1 MYHFQQIAAGELLG
15 NGISVS
21 SADSFQGTLL
31 SLAKAAYFS
40 PQKLD
45 ELHTIDGLRG
55 VGDAVVP
62 DGWFRSARI
71 ARNRR
76 DSRNQ
81 GSNTQTSEGSSPP
94 STSTILNPHQ
104 SSNSYYRHPSSP
116 SYSTSVPH
124 SGGSSGSSSSTQN
137 SGDTSPHSMSQLV
150 PLEVLVR
157 TAGPRRDPADEQLLR
172 RFVS

>member
-1 MYHFQQIAAGELLG
+1 M
-15 NGISVS
+15 
-21 SADSFQGTLL
+21 TLL
-31 SLAKAAYFS
+31 SLAIAAYFS

-62 DGWFRSARI
+62 EGWFRSARI
-71 ARNRR
+71 GRNRR

-81 GSNTQTSEGSSPP
+81 GSHAQTSEGSSPSSP
-94 STSTILNPHQ
+94 TLSSHQ
-104 SSNSYYRHPSSP
+104 SSNPYHRRPSLSY
-116 SYSTSVPH
+116 T
-124 SGGSSGSSSSTQN
+124 GGSGGSSSSTQN
-137 SGDTSPHSMSQLV
+137 NGDTSPRSMSQLV

>member
-1 MYHFQQIAAGELLG
+1 MSPEL
-15 NGISVS
+15 ISQV
-21 SADSFQGTLL
+21 TLL
-31 SLAKAAYFS
+31 SLATAAYFS

-62 DGWFRSARI
+62 EGWFRSARI
-71 ARNRR
+71 GRNRR

-81 GSNTQTSEGSSPP
+81 GSHTQTSEGPSPSASPTLSS
-94 STSTILNPHQ
+94 HQ
-104 SSNSYYRHPSSP
+104 SSNPYHRRPSLSY
-116 SYSTSVPH
+116 TH
-124 SGGSSGSSSSTQN
+124 SGGSGGSSSSTQN
-137 SGDTSPHSMSQLV
+137 NGDTSPRSMSQLV

>member
-1 MYHFQQIAAGELLG
+1 L
-15 NGISVS
+15 ISQV
-21 SADSFQGTLL
+21 ALL
-31 SLAKAAYFS
+31 SLAIAAYFS

-71 ARNRR
+71 GRNRR

-81 GSNTQTSEGSSPP
+81 GSHTQTSEGSSPP
-94 STSTILNPHQ
+94 STSTTLSSHQ
-104 SSNSYYRHPSSP
+104 SSNPYHRRPSLSY
-116 SYSTSVPH
+116 TH
-124 SGGSSGSSSSTQN
+124 SGGTGGSSSSTQN
-137 SGDTSPHSMSQLV
+137 NGDTSPRSMSQLV